1 MAKKALLMILDG
13 YGIGNKGKGDV
24 IFQTATPYMD
34 SLFANYPN
42 SQLQASGENVGLPDG
57 QMGNSEVGHLNIGA
71 GRIVY
76 QDLVK
81 INRACADGSILQN
94 PEVVSAYE
102 YAKKNGKGLHLMGL
116 TSNGGVHSSLD
127 HLFKLIEVAKEY
139 GVQDK
144 TFVHCFMDGRDT
156 DPKSGKGF
164 IEQLQ
169 GVCDANGAAIASI
182 VGRFYA
188 MDRDKR
194 WERVK
199 EAYDLL
205 VEGKG
210 KQATDMVQAMQE
222 S

>member
-13 YGIGNKGKGDV
+13 WGIGNKGKGDV
-24 IFQTATPYMD
+24 IFNTPTPYMD
-34 SLFANYPN
+34 YLQKNYPN
-42 SQLQASGENVGLPDG
+42 SQLLACGENVGLPDG

-81 INRACADGSILQN
+81 INRACADGSILKN
-94 PEVVSAYE
+94 PEIVNAYE
-102 YAKKNGKGLHLMGL
+102 YATLNGKNVHLMGL

-127 HLFKLIEVAKEY
+127 HLFKLIEIGKEY
-139 GVQDK
+139 KVQN

-164 IEQLQ
+164 IEEVTAKCNEV
-169 GVCDANGAAIASI
+169 GNAAIASI
-182 VGRFYA
+182 IGRFYA

-199 EAYDLL
+199 IAYDLL
-205 VEGKG
+205 ISAEG
-210 KQATDMVQAMQE
+210 KQAKDMVAAM
-222 S
+222 